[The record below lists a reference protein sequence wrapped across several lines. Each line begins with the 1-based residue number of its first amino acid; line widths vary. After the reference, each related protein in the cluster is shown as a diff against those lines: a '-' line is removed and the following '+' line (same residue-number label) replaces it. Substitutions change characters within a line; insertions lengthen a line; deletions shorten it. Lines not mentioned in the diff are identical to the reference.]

1 MGAFSQKILTF
12 TLNQQEKT
20 MKKVILASFAVLC
33 VAACDEEAKADSKAA
48 GQVTEQAVEQK
59 ASAKKPPAPENKF
72 TDSRDG
78 KTYRFVQIDKQTWM
92 VENLNYETPIGSNCY
107 NDSPQYC
114 QKYGRLYSGS
124 AAKKACPA
132 GWHLPSK
139 DEWLVFINSFAQKV
153 PLQEVNYIGASKLKA
168 KNDCPQLNEQ
178 QRQQVEQ
185 TLTMLDI
192 AMESGNRSDE
202 EIQAAVAMKTGY
214 RNNSCTDD
222 YGFSAL
228 MAGAWTIGGYS
239 DIGANANFL
248 GQIINSEDNA
258 FVVMLNPYDVLMIGE
273 MQAQALKAS
282 VRCIKD

>member
-1 MGAFSQKILTF
+1 MKFPLTIGV
-12 TLNQQEKT
+12 K
-20 MKKVILASFAVLC
+20 MKKVIMASFAMLC
-33 VAACDEEAKADSKAA
+33 VIACDEEAKADSKAA
-48 GQVTEQAVEQK
+48 GQVTEQVAEQK
-59 ASAKKPPAPENKF
+59 APAKESSAPANTF

-78 KTYRFVQIDKQTWM
+78 KPYRFVQIGKQTWM
-92 VENLNYETPIGSNCY
+92 AENLNYETPIGSNCY

-124 AAKKACPA
+124 AAKKACPV

-139 DEWLVFINSFAQKV
+139 DEWLVFINSFTKKV
-153 PLQEVNYIGASKLKA
+153 PLQDVNYIGASKLKA
-168 KNDCPQLNEQ
+168 KNDCPQLNDQ
-178 QRQQVEQ
+178 QKQQVEQ
-185 TLTMLDI
+185 TLTMLDMAI
-192 AMESGNRSDE
+192 ESGNRSDE

-214 RNNSCTDD
+214 RNNSCTND

-228 MAGAWTIGGYS
+228 MAGAWVFGSGYS

-258 FVVMLNPYDVLMIGE
+258 FVVMLNPYDVLMIRE

-282 VRCIKD
+282 VRCVKD